1 MAKEKNTENIVAEQE
16 TTFTIEALQAKE
28 NELNER
34 EATLLAREKE
44 IQQEQEELQ
53 KKEAELQ
60 EKEAELTQREKALNI
75 PQEVEKTEPQKGL
88 EFSFRENK
96 YKFTDDAPKIILFE
110 GEARSQESLS
120 KDEDALIALI
130 GGNSSLIEKI

>member
-16 TTFTIEALQAKE
+16 TTLTIEALQAKE
-28 NELNER
+28 TQLNER
-34 EATLLAREKE
+34 YEALLARENELKKE
-44 IQQEQEELQ
+44 KEELQ

-120 KDEDALIALI
+120 KDEDALVALI
-130 GGNSSLIEKI
+130 GGNSSLIEKL